1 MNAIK
6 NARPARFDRQRSPW
20 PWLALLAVTFL
31 AACGGT
37 PAGSP
42 AADPD
47 DLAPVQLAPGQ
58 KLRVVATT
66 NIVGDVV
73 ARVGGDQIDLV
84 TLMGIG
90 IDPHSYVP
98 TPSDIAAIHDAHA
111 VLINGADLEA
121 NIDSIFAGAGGD
133 AVLLSV
139 SRGLDLLPAP
149 EGVHGDVEGVHGDV
163 EGAHGDVGEEAEAD
177 PHVWFSVPNVVHWVD
192 NIERTL
198 SALDPDNAAT
208 YQENADA
215 YVRELEE
222 LDAWI
227 QDQVATIPP
236 ENRKLVTNHPVFGYL
251 AAGYGFEQI
260 GAIYPLSPSGEPS
273 AQEIAAL
280 EDDIRRY
287 GVPAIFAE
295 SSVNPK
301 LAELIAQDTGVALVP
316 LYTGSLGAPGSGA
329 ETYVQM
335 MRYDVRAIVDALQ

>member
-6 NARPARFDRQRSPW
+6 TTRPIRGNRQKSFW
-20 PWLALLAVTFL
+20 LLLALLTTALL
-31 AACGGT
+31 AACG
-37 PAGSP
+37 P
-42 AADPD
+42 AADPGAVAPD

-66 NIVGDVV
+66 NIVGDV
-73 ARVGGDQIDLV
+73 AGRVGGDQIDLV
-84 TLMGIG
+84 TLMRVGV
-90 IDPHSYVP
+90 DPHSYVP

-111 VLINGADLEA
+111 VLINGAGLEA

-139 SRGLDLLPAP
+139 SRGLDFLAPPAGAHAD
-149 EGVHGDVEGVHGDV
+149 E

-177 PHVWFSVPNVVHWVD
+177 PHVWFSVPNVIHWVD
-192 NIERTL
+192 NIQRTL
-198 SALDPDNAAT
+198 SALDPDNAAA
-208 YQENADA
+208 YQESAEA
-215 YVRELEE
+215 YIRELEE
-222 LDAWI
+222 LDAWV
-227 QDQVATIPP
+227 QAQVATIPP

-251 AAGYGFEQI
+251 AARYGFEQI
-260 GAIYPLSPSGEPS
+260 GAIYPLSPSAEPS

-287 GVPAIFAE
+287 GVPAVFAE

-301 LAELIAQDTGVALVP
+301 LAELLAQDTGVALVP